1 MSAREKNRIRTL
13 SRRRTL
19 RNRAR
24 RQRELLTTALLLVF
38 IAATCILLLKLT
50 AMRTEADRMNT
61 PLYKY
66 YTTVEIS
73 SGDSL
78 WSIAADHRGP
88 GYENI
93 RSYIDKIA
101 AVNHLS
107 GRYLVPGEKL
117 CIPYYSTERL

>member
-66 YTTVEIS
+66 YTTV
-73 SGDSL
+73 
-78 WSIAADHRGP
+78 
-88 GYENI
+88 
-93 RSYIDKIA
+93 
-101 AVNHLS
+101 
-107 GRYLVPGEKL
+107 
-117 CIPYYSTERL
+117 